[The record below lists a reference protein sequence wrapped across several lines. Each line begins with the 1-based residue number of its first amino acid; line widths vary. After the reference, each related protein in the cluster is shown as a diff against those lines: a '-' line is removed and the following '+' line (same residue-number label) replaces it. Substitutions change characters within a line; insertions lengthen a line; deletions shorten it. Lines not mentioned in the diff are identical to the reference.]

1 MFIGSSQTSF
11 FCRSC
16 SCWWCWLLP
25 ACIRSFKWKVP
36 GCWLSVTIT
45 VCRSGSLK
53 KKQKKKTVFLKNNKI
68 KTQSPSGPQYW
79 LCTPSFYYITCTL
92 NSWFLQAKP
101 SPSLDKVAL
110 TCHSTFGSWI
120 ESDKL
125 LHCTVPKRSIKPLI
139 MHKVCSYVVE
149 TKTTEAF
156 FCLKVKKKKGICAF
170 ISRNYIFLSHNVT
183 VHLSMAILFFRIF
196 QDFFQFLSY
205 IHL

>member
-1 MFIGSSQTSF
+1 M
-11 FCRSC
+11 
-16 SCWWCWLLP
+16 
-25 ACIRSFKWKVP
+25 
-36 GCWLSVTIT
+36 
-45 VCRSGSLK
+45 
-53 KKQKKKTVFLKNNKI
+53 FLKNNKI